1 MKLTR
6 RNITNENLMIRPKHL
21 RNLSQE
27 LNNPQ
32 SQTNYFISNAT
43 NIMSKI
49 KNEYYL
55 NDSITN
61 LKNSILNKFDSKVK
75 KGKIYQYLNNNYY
88 REFTANNSPDFEKVL
103 NTSISPENK
112 ATEPYN
118 ALCPYINK
126 KCNIK
131 DKIKLI
137 KSNYDIRPA
146 IKPKDNIKKIYKNSD
161 SMKFI
166 SEDEPLNQ
174 KDIYKENN
182 FWQCNNNILS
192 NWLNYSIFK

>member
-6 RNITNENLMIRPKHL
+6 RNITNENLVIRPKHL

-43 NIMSKI
+43 NIMPKI

-75 KGKIYQYLNNNYY
+75 KGKIYQYLNNNYN

-103 NTSISPENK
+103 NTSISPEV
-112 ATEPYN
+112 APH
-118 ALCPYINK
+118 
-126 KCNIK
+126 
-131 DKIKLI
+131 
-137 KSNYDIRPA
+137 SA
-146 IKPKDNIKKIYKNSD
+146 IAFFNVLPG
-161 SMKFI
+161 
-166 SEDEPLNQ
+166 
-174 KDIYKENN
+174 
-182 FWQCNNNILS
+182 
-192 NWLNYSIFK
+192 